1 MVEVFQN
8 VLHNLCDTLRRTQCF
23 LGINSGNLFV
33 LLFILLLD
41 RVNIVDAERQ
51 HISIIDCIHNSV
63 GMELRT
69 KSLLC
74 GSEIRI
80 STCSGIDCENRC
92 ASKSKDMIV
101 LEILFHLDCL
111 FALFDL
117 PSDNSGVHV
126 SKLAAVALVK
136 HKNNMLVTDRVARIF
151 VNEHIQFLNGRYDNS
166 GSAVLKLSLQNCCT
180 LVSVGSTFLKAI
192 IFLDGLVVQVLTVN
206 HKQNL
211 FDIRQVRSKLGSLK
225 GSQGLAASCG
235 VPDISSGFD
244 SACFLVVGGHFN
256 SVQNTFGSNNLI
268 GARDKQQFF
277 GCEHAVFCQDIQN
290 GVLRK
295 ECLCE
300 IHKVGNDLVIAVCPI
315 GSELKAVGSFLAVL
329 LGGIFTFLNVACSGG
344 IGIILC
350 ECAVGDN
357 ENLHILIK
365 PTTSPEA
372 ITLITVD
379 LVERFLD
386 SNATAFQLHMNQ
398 RQTVHKNGHIIS
410 GVVRSGTFLI
420 LIDDL
425 QTVVVDILLVNQ
437 RDVHRRAVL
446 TGQILNIVLLNF
458 SGLFHDTLIG
468 IGNLAFEKAVPFLIR
483 KLIVIEYF

>member
-1 MVEVFQN
+1 M
-8 VLHNLCDTLRRTQCF
+8 
-23 LGINSGNLFV
+23 
-33 LLFILLLD
+33 
-41 RVNIVDAERQ
+41 ERQ
-51 HISIIDCIHNSV
+51 HISVIDSIHNGV

-80 STCSGIDCENRC
+80 AACSGIDSENRC
-92 ASKSKDMIV
+92 TSKSEDMIV
-101 LEILFHLDCL
+101 LEILVHLDCL

-117 PSDNSGVHV
+117 PSHNSGVHI

-136 HKNNMLVTDRVARIF
+136 HKNNMLVADGVARIF
-151 VNEHIQFLNGRYDNS
+151 GNEHIQLLNGRYDNS

-211 FDIRQVRSKLGSLK
+211 FDIWQVSSKLGSLK
-225 GSQGLAASCG
+225 GCQGLTASCG

-244 SACFLVVGGHFN
+244 CSCFLVIGGYFN
-256 SVQNTFGSNNLI
+256 PVQNTLGCHNLI
-268 GARDKQQFF
+268 RSHNKQQFL
-277 GCEHAVFCQDIQN
+277 GCEHTIFCQDIQN
-290 GVLRK
+290 GMFRK
-295 ECLCE
+295 ESLCE
-300 IHKVGNDLVIAVCPI
+300 VHKVCNNLVISVCPI
-315 GSELKAVGSFLAVL
+315 RSKLKTIGGFLAVL
-329 LGGIFTFLNVACSGG
+329 PANSVILFDVACSGG
-344 IGIILC
+344 VGIILC
-350 ECAVGDN
+350 ECAVGDD

-365 PTTSPEA
+365 PTPSPKA
-372 ITLITVD
+372 ITLIAVD

-386 SNATAFQLHMNQ
+386 CHSTAFQFHMNQ
-398 RQTVHKNGHIIS
+398 RQTIYQNSYIIS
-410 GVVRSGTFLI
+410 GIMLSSRFFI
-420 LIDDL
+420 
-425 QTVVVDILLVNQ
+425 LVNYLQ
-437 RDVHRRAVL
+437 SVIMDVLFVNQGDVHGSPVL
-446 TGQILNIVLLNF
+446 TSQVLHIIFLNF